1 MQKEKCMEN
10 ENKKTEHV
18 SYDEFKKTDIRI
30 GTIRE
35 VEPVEGADKLLR
47 CQIDFGMKMPDGGT
61 MEPERDIRQIVSGIR
76 EYYPD
81 FAGLVGKQVLYIV
94 NLEPRTIR
102 GAESHGMLMA
112 VDGVEDA
119 EGKRRPVFLV
129 PEDPV
134 DAGARVR

>member
-1 MQKEKCMEN
+1 MEN

-18 SYDEFKKTDIRI
+18 SYDEFKKMDIRI

-81 FAGLVGKQVLYIV
+81 FPWTISLCEMDSCRTMSITPNTSVCVERFRHKSF
-94 NLEPRTIR
+94 NLRSLQLT
-102 GAESHGMLMA
+102 LM
-112 VDGVEDA
+112 
-119 EGKRRPVFLV
+119 
-129 PEDPV
+129 
-134 DAGARVR
+134 